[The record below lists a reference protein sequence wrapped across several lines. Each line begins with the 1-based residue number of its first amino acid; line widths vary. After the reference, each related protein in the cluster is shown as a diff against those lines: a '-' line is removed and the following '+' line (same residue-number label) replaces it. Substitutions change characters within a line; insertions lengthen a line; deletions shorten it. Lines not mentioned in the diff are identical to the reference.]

1 MLTLRIKKRD
11 TFLPAPCLPFISTT
25 DLHIGLPK
33 KMTRRI
39 WVRSGWENPSGFILS
54 KKSRVTFLDK
64 MDVKVFSLDNYRV
77 FFFCFFFFQKL
88 LGNHWEVK
96 CAFPFIKWGKEPI
109 GIIKI
114 CEYLH
119 YTDIGYQD
127 SIYTQKH
134 GFLCQMNCV
143 KYCFSSNLL
152 LIVFLHETFFS
163 YCSNLY
169 EVSTLV
175 TNLCIIERAS
185 LKCWSLIVNTY
196 FSFFF

>member
-1 MLTLRIKKRD
+1 
-11 TFLPAPCLPFISTT
+11 
-25 DLHIGLPK
+25 
-33 KMTRRI
+33 MTRRI
-39 WVRSGWENPSGFILS
+39 WVRSGRENPSGFILS
-54 KKSRVTFLDK
+54 KKCRVTFLDK
-64 MDVKVFSLDNYRV
+64 MDVKVFSLNNYRL
-77 FFFCFFFFQKL
+77 FFSQKL

-114 CEYLH
+114 CEYLY

-134 GFLCQMNCV
+134 DFWVKWNCV
-143 KYCFSSNLL
+143 KCFSSNLL

-169 EVSTLV
+169 EVSALV

-185 LKCWSLIVNTY
+185 LKCWSSIVNTH
-196 FSFFF
+196 FSFF

>member
-1 MLTLRIKKRD
+1 MPPLHFHNWLAHWPSKENDTQNLSTIRLGKPIRLHSIKKV
-11 TFLPAPCLPFISTT
+11 PSNISWQ
-25 DLHIGLPK
+25 DGCQ
-33 KMTRRI
+33 
-39 WVRSGWENPSGFILS
+39 G
-54 KKSRVTFLDK
+54 
-64 MDVKVFSLDNYRV
+64 VFSWQLQG